1 MNELLIK
8 SKRYLEQYITVTNPI
23 LTKICRHA
31 KRYQIS
37 AEICAWY
44 TDWEDFCSDWC
55 KNLGY
60 TRTEARKILHGGNGE
75 FMKLPEEKGIVRF
88 ILTQ

>member
-8 SKRYLEQYITVTNPI
+8 SKRYLEQYITVSNPI

-44 TDWEDFCSDWC
+44 ADWEDFCSDWC

-60 TRTEARKILHGGNGE
+60 TRTEARKILHGDNGE

-88 ILTQ
+88 TLAQ

>member
-1 MNELLIK
+1 MKEILDK
-8 SKRYLEQYITVTNPI
+8 SKKYLDQYITVTDII
-23 LTKICRHA
+23 LAKIRRHA

-37 AEICAWY
+37 EAICAWY
-44 TDWEDFCSDWC
+44 ADWEDFCSDWC

-88 ILTQ
+88 ALTQ

>member
-1 MNELLIK
+1 MKGLLVE
-8 SKRYLEQYITVTNPI
+8 SKKYLERYITVSDLI

-37 AEICAWY
+37 EEICAWY
-44 TDWEDFCSDWC
+44 ADWEDFCSDWC

-60 TRTEARKILHGGNGE
+60 TRTEARKILRGGNGE

-88 ILTQ
+88 ALTQ

>member
-1 MNELLIK
+1 MKEILDK
-8 SKRYLEQYITVTNPI
+8 SKKYLDQYITVTDII
-23 LTKICRHA
+23 LAKIRRHA

-44 TDWEDFCSDWC
+44 ADWEDFCSDWC

-75 FMKLPEEKGIVRF
+75 FMKLSEEKGIVRF
-88 ILTQ
+88 ALTQ